1 MTKNILLLFF
11 TFFFSLNVYSQKFEL
26 GFKGGAN
33 SATQKLSEIQGVESI
48 TGYHLGA
55 FTYIKLP
62 LIFGI
67 QAEAQY
73 STQGSEFDFDSLFRK
88 NLYYLNIPVLI
99 RSDFGPF
106 NFHFGLQFGLLTGAN
121 SSSKGITEDIKHQFK
136 NRDFSLVAGIG
147 LRLPARLGLSL
158 RYVKGLKNVSDPK
171 FSDPKFEEA
180 KNTMFQL
187 SLKYSLIQLGI
198 KKSKE

>member
-48 TGYHLGA
+48 AGYHLGA

-73 STQGSEFDFDSLFRK
+73 STQGSEFDFNSFFRK
-88 NLYYLNIPVLI
+88 DNLNYLNIPVLI
-99 RSDFGPF
+99 RSDFGPL

-121 SSSKGITEDIKHQFK
+121 SSSQGITDDIKHQFK

-158 RYVKGLKNVSDPK
+158 RYVKGLANVSDHNLI
-171 FSDPKFEEA
+171 EET